1 MILGPVSLLDC
12 VVFLIFLVPRFV
24 IDVGFFRTAYWG
36 LKCLPF
42 LVLRMPVE
50 LIYERY
56 LLRKELRSQF
66 VAKASLFE
74 DLVIR
79 CVRHAF
85 RYLPAYIG
93 RVFFSKWVA
102 LPFLRW
108 RMLRHGYLRS
118 PVSWREYSE
127 DVSSR
132 SACCA

>member
-12 VVFLIFLVPRFV
+12 IAFLAFLVPRFI

-36 LKCLPF
+36 LSCVPF
-42 LVLRMPVE
+42 LGLRLPIE

-56 LLRKELRSQF
+56 LLRKELRSKF
-66 VAKASLFE
+66 VVKASLFE

-79 CVRHAF
+79 CVRYAF
-85 RYLPAYIG
+85 QNLPAYIG

-118 PVSWREYSE
+118 PISWREYKQN
-127 DVSSR
+127 VSV
-132 SACCA
+132 CLCL